1 MRNRNN
7 KIEAEDVLL
16 NRALCNADKNA
27 SKYPKWTEFP
37 EEVLQCI
44 SDEPFVMHVLDN
56 DEISAIDLMKMKDLL
71 KKYPILKDV
80 FSLNEEDRSLE
91 IYSEAMCKIRWD
103 MHPIYG
109 QDDCVKDQKRDL
121 IEKFIVDG
129 IENAI
134 SYYNTYIYDGCN
146 GYFTYGN
153 IHKPALLGIFGA
165 ILGYSGYMNQTST
178 YPEYYDKLKDL
189 QISIIPNRRN
199 FKKKIQVFNN
209 SVGYASKQEGGNLI
223 VKEQWLEDPSWTVYV
238 MISNEESEKLADHMI
253 HRRCVYIPYLGK
265 NDHPADIHDIS
276 YVEISENKEFGCM
289 INSLSP
295 YDGINFDMSEATF
308 KYEEF
313 LPIRLDSE
321 LNQHE
326 LQKFILTDAIAE
338 GGQMAVYKAEDK
350 NIVFY

>member
-1 MRNRNN
+1 M
-7 KIEAEDVLL
+7 K
-16 NRALCNADKNA
+16 AL
-27 SKYPKWTEFP
+27 
-37 EEVLQCI
+37 
-44 SDEPFVMHVLDN
+44 
-56 DEISAIDLMKMKDLL
+56 
-71 KKYPILKDV
+71 
-80 FSLNEEDRSLE
+80 
-91 IYSEAMCKIRWD
+91 
-103 MHPIYG
+103 
-109 QDDCVKDQKRDL
+109 
-121 IEKFIVDG
+121 KFTLSG
-129 IENAI
+129 
-134 SYYNTYIYDGCN
+134 NTAFFKVSSVNSNC
-146 GYFTYGN
+146 YFTYGN

-165 ILGYSGYMNQTST
+165 ILGYSGYMNQNST

-265 NDHPADIHDIS
+265 NDHPADIYDIS
-276 YVEISENKEFGCM
+276 YVEISENKELGCM

-326 LQKFILTDAIAE
+326 LQKFILTDVIAE
-338 GGQMAVYKAEDK
+338 GAQMAVYKAEDK

>member
-1 MRNRNN
+1 M
-7 KIEAEDVLL
+7 K
-16 NRALCNADKNA
+16 AL
-27 SKYPKWTEFP
+27 
-37 EEVLQCI
+37 
-44 SDEPFVMHVLDN
+44 
-56 DEISAIDLMKMKDLL
+56 
-71 KKYPILKDV
+71 
-80 FSLNEEDRSLE
+80 
-91 IYSEAMCKIRWD
+91 
-103 MHPIYG
+103 
-109 QDDCVKDQKRDL
+109 
-121 IEKFIVDG
+121 KFTLSG
-129 IENAI
+129 
-134 SYYNTYIYDGCN
+134 NTAFFKVPSVNSNC
-146 GYFTYGN
+146 YFTYGN

-276 YVEISENKEFGCM
+276 YAEISENKELGCM

-326 LQKFILTDAIAE
+326 LQKFILTDVIAE
-338 GGQMAVYKAEDK
+338 GTQMAVYKAEDK

>member
-1 MRNRNN
+1 M
-7 KIEAEDVLL
+7 K
-16 NRALCNADKNA
+16 AL
-27 SKYPKWTEFP
+27 
-37 EEVLQCI
+37 
-44 SDEPFVMHVLDN
+44 
-56 DEISAIDLMKMKDLL
+56 
-71 KKYPILKDV
+71 
-80 FSLNEEDRSLE
+80 
-91 IYSEAMCKIRWD
+91 
-103 MHPIYG
+103 
-109 QDDCVKDQKRDL
+109 
-121 IEKFIVDG
+121 KFTLSG
-129 IENAI
+129 
-134 SYYNTYIYDGCN
+134 NTAFFKVSSVNSNC
-146 GYFTYGN
+146 YFTYGN

-238 MISNEESEKLADHMI
+238 MISNEESEKLADH
-253 HRRCVYIPYLGK
+253 
-265 NDHPADIHDIS
+265 IHDIS

-338 GGQMAVYKAEDK
+338 GGQMAVYKSEDK

>member
-1 MRNRNN
+1 MRQESDPVFFHSLKTHIWCEDKILRSKQMKKKNLNLN
-7 KIEAEDVLL
+7 KARTV
-16 NRALCNADKNA
+16 K
-27 SKYPKWTEFP
+27 
-37 EEVLQCI
+37 
-44 SDEPFVMHVLDN
+44 N
-56 DEISAIDLMKMKDLL
+56 DEFYTL
-71 KKYPILKDV
+71 Y
-80 FSLNEEDRSLE
+80 EDIERE
-91 IYSEAMCKIRWD
+91 IFY
-103 MHPIYG
+103 
-109 QDDCVKDQKRDL
+109 
-121 IEKFIVDG
+121 
-129 IENAI
+129 
-134 SYYNTYIYDGCN
+134 
-146 GYFTYGN
+146 
-153 IHKPALLGIFGA
+153 
-165 ILGYSGYMNQTST
+165 
-178 YPEYYDKLKDL
+178 
-189 QISIIPNRRN
+189 
-199 FKKKIQVFNN
+199 N

-276 YVEISENKEFGCM
+276 YVEISENKELGCM

-295 YDGINFDMSEATF
+295 YNGINFDMSEATF

-338 GGQMAVYKAEDK
+338 DSKVTVYKAEDK